1 MTTVRGP
8 AGALYVDDGG
18 PSSSIEP
25 VLFVHS
31 LAGNTTQWAA
41 QLAHL
46 RPRRRAVA
54 LDLRGHGRSA
64 EPADGAYA
72 IPAIAGDVAAV
83 ADALDL
89 QRFVLVG
96 HSAGGAVAVASAAD
110 LGDRVAGLMLVD
122 PNGDQRLLPA
132 EMLATFLAD
141 LESSAYRDTV
151 RAHWTRITEGGDPVV
166 RAAVMRD
173 LESTP
178 QRTFVEIFRALSAFE
193 PISALERY
201 RGPKLSLISA
211 LNETPIALHRLTG
224 GLPHRLVSGT
234 GHWIHMD
241 KPAEFNR
248 LLDGFLS
255 ECSRSGPARS
265 SRPTAG

>member
-8 AGALYVDDGG
+8 SGALYVDDGG
-18 PSSSIEP
+18 PSSNIEP

-54 LDLRGHGRSA
+54 LDLRGHGRSR
-64 EPADGAYA
+64 EPADGTYA
-72 IPAIAGDVAAV
+72 IEGLAGDVAAV

-89 QRFVLVG
+89 ERFVLVG
-96 HSAGGAVAVASAAD
+96 HSAGGAVAVACAAH
-110 LGDRVAGLMLVD
+110 LGRRVAGLLLVD

-141 LESSAYRDTV
+141 LEPATYSDTV
-151 RAHWTRITEGGDPVV
+151 RAHWTRITEGGDPTV
-166 RAAVMRD
+166 RAAVIRD

-178 QRTFVEIFRALSAFE
+178 RHTFVEVFRALSAFE
-193 PISALERY
+193 PIAALERY
-201 RGPKLSLISA
+201 RGPTLSLITA
-211 LNETPIALHRLTG
+211 LNETPISLHRLTR

-241 KPAEFNR
+241 KPDEFNR
-248 LLDGFLS
+248 LLDAFLS